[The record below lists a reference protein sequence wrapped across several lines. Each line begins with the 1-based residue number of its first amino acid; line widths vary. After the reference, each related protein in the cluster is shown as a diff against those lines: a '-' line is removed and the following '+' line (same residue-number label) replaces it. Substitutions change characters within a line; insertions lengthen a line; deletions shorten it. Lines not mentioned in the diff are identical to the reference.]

1 VRFGITQSADA
12 LPGTVRTSER
22 FKEVIEEAVL
32 MDEMGFDVFGLNEQ
46 HFLRNIG
53 VSASEIMFAFVAAR
67 TSRIRLRFMSV
78 LLLAFNHPIRVAERL
93 AMLDVLS
100 DGRAEMSTA
109 RSNNLD
115 TLEAFGVDPSETRA
129 QWAESL
135 EVIGKALTQDPFE
148 HQGHYWQIPPRMLS
162 PKAVQAPHPP
172 LFASATSIE
181 THRLAGEKGI
191 GVMTGRTLA
200 GWEYVQECSDTY
212 RDALVRAV
220 PVTGFVGACHA
231 VVSPAAHCAETNAQ
245 ARKEAAEMAFRFV
258 QLNLDLLGQLAPT
271 SPDYAYMAEYAKIEE
286 RKRDLDYLIE
296 TSPYISIGDP
306 DFMIERL
313 KQLEALGIDEVFFRF
328 DGMGHDKHRKA
339 IELMGRYVLPEFKR
353 DAPRH

>member
-1 VRFGITQSADA
+1 MRFGITQSADA
-12 LPGTVRTSER
+12 LPGTARTSER
-22 FKEVIEEAVL
+22 FREVVEEAVL

-46 HFLRNIG
+46 HFLRDIG
-53 VSASEIMFAFVAAR
+53 VSASEILFGFIAAR
-67 TSRIRLRFMSV
+67 TTRIRLRFMSV

-100 DGRAEMSTA
+100 DGRVEMSTA

-115 TLEAFGVDPSETRA
+115 TLEAFGVDPKETRA

-148 HQGHYWQIPPRMLS
+148 HHGHYWQVPPRTLS
-162 PKAVQAPHPP
+162 PKPVQEPHPP

-181 THRLAGEKGI
+181 THRIAGEKGI

-200 GWEYVQECSDTY
+200 GWDYVRECIETY
-212 RDALVRAV
+212 RTAIAHAE
-220 PVTGFVGACHA
+220 PVTGFVGECHA
-231 VVSPAAHCAETNAQ
+231 VVSPAAHCAETNGQ
-245 ARKEAAEMAFRFV
+245 ARDEGAEMAFRFV

-271 SPDYAYMAEYAKIEE
+271 SPDYAYMAEYARIEE

-296 TSPYISIGDP
+296 SSPYISIGDP
-306 DFMIERL
+306 DFMIERV

-328 DGMGHDKHRKA
+328 DGMGHEKHRRA
-339 IELMGRYVLPEFKR
+339 IELMGRYVLPEF
-353 DAPRH
+353 RH